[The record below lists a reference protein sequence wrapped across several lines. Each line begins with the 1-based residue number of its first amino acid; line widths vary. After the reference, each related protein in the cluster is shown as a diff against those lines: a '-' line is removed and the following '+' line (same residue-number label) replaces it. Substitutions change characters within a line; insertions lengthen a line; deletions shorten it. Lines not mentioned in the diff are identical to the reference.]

1 MNLHQFLLALRA
13 RFSTFFVALAAV
25 MFAAAVA
32 SIVMPKSYRATV
44 SLLVDTKDEQS
55 LSDSMRQLIL
65 PQERLSYLET
75 QVDILKSRKVARQVV
90 DDLKLA
96 DDPHAIKTLGVESSI
111 HVPMAEQ
118 LAERLLHGLKA
129 DTSQSSV
136 VHASFSSADP
146 YLAATIANG
155 FAKAYVST
163 VLELRVAP
171 TREAAAWFDT
181 QLKQLR
187 TNLEDAQSKLTDYQR
202 KNGVLATDERTDVE
216 YSRLGQLSEELAH
229 SQEQTQQRR
238 SSQQEAGRYLAG
250 GGSMDRLP
258 DVADNAFVQQLK
270 TELLHG
276 EEKLHE
282 LSTRYGVNHPEYQR
296 QAADIASLRARLH
309 EEMRRVVDS
318 LAPSARQSQ
327 QRDANLQEA
336 LTQQRSRVLSQMQK
350 RNELTVLKRNVDSAE
365 RAYDTAMQRY
375 VVNQVDSRAS
385 QANVAVLNPAVVPMS
400 ADRPKLGL
408 NLALALVSGILLGGA
423 LVALLETNDR
433 RVRSPEDLLLATQLP
448 LLAVLGG
455 SRRAGLLTG
464 PSASGVRVLPR
475 LN

>member
-1 MNLHQFLLALRA
+1 MNLQQFLLALRA
-13 RFSTFFVALAAV
+13 RCSSFFVALAAV
-25 MFAAAVA
+25 MIAAIVA
-32 SIVMPKSYRATV
+32 SLLIPKSFRATV

-55 LSDSMRQLIL
+55 LSDSLRPLIL

-90 DDLKLA
+90 EDLRLA
-96 DDPHAIKTLGVESSI
+96 DDPHALKTLGVEPSRQ
-111 HVPMAEQ
+111 VPAAAQ
-118 LAERLLHGLKA
+118 LVEVLLHGLKA

-136 VHASFSSADP
+136 VHASFSSPDP
-146 YLAATIANG
+146 YLSAAIANG

-202 KNGVLATDERTDVE
+202 KNGVLSTDERYDVE
-216 YSRLGQLSEELAH
+216 YTRLGQLSDQLAH
-229 SQEQTQQRR
+229 AEEQTQQRR

-276 EEKLHE
+276 EGKLHE
-282 LSTRYGVNHPEYQR
+282 LSTRYGVNHPDYQR
-296 QAADIASLRARLH
+296 QAADNASLRARLN
-309 EEMRRVVDS
+309 EEMRRVVDG
-318 LAPSARQSQ
+318 LGTSARQSQ
-327 QRDANLQEA
+327 QRDANLQDV
-336 LTQQRSRVLSQMQK
+336 LNQQRSRVLTMMAK
-350 RNELTVLKRNVDSAE
+350 RNELTVLKRNVESAE

-375 VVNQVDSRAS
+375 VVSQVDSRAS

-408 NLALALVSGILLGGA
+408 NLALALVSGVLLGGA

-455 SRRAGLLTG
+455 SRRAGLLAG
-464 PSASGVRVLPR
+464 PSASAVRALPK
-475 LN
+475 LT